1 MWENRGFVEKQ
12 RILAVGNFDEE
23 KCEKVDTAVFLSA
36 IRETGKSDYVM
47 YNRGVYRWQAA
58 YTVTAAGH
66 MGPALRK
73 NGTPYPARKEPR
85 RGETGEAGVILR

>member
-23 KCEKVDTAVFLSA
+23 KCEKVDTAVILSA

-47 YNRGVYRWQAA
+47 YNR
-58 YTVTAAGH
+58 
-66 MGPALRK
+66 
-73 NGTPYPARKEPR
+73 R
-85 RGETGEAGVILR
+85 REKTSPG